1 MDENIRIVEIQG
13 VKVQVDLRNC
23 KVIEEYKVGDG
34 VKVLVKKYGDSFE
47 SYPGVIVGF
56 DDFPILPSINIA
68 YLKSDYSGASVEF
81 MTFNSQTKDIQIAP
95 LNTLD
100 RYFSKTDAIEKLDK
114 QINTKK
120 NEIQELESKK
130 KYFESTFHKYF
141 EEVKV

>member
-1 MDENIRIVEIQG
+1 MDENMRIVEIKG
-13 VKVQVDLRNC
+13 VKIQVDLRQC
-23 KVIEEYKVGDG
+23 KVIEEYKVGDQI
-34 VKVLVKKYGDSFE
+34 KVLLKKYSDTYE

-56 DDFPILPSINIA
+56 DDFPTLPSINIA
-68 YLKSDYSGASVEF
+68 YLKSDYSGAEVEF
-81 MTFNSQTKDIQIAP
+81 LTFNSQTKDVQIAP

-114 QINTKK
+114 KIEK
-120 NEIQELESKK
+120 LESEIAELKDKK